1 MGHMKLLLIES
12 TPGNSATLRSGLE
25 AEGHEVVSCNDERG
39 GPCKGV
45 ARHHDCPLGEHIDM
59 AIVAREPG
67 SAHSLHEMGGV
78 CAKGHRVP
86 LVEVNPHDTTDG
98 LPTVPV
104 ANALATRRVEEGYA
118 QAVRAAIT
126 TIPVMVD
133 VRREPDR
140 IHATVQ
146 MPSSAADRPS
156 MTYAADRARAAIR
169 EHDPFVSCID
179 VSVVTYPDTVS

>member
-39 GPCKGV
+39 GPCRGV
-45 ARHHDCPLGEHIDM
+45 ARHHECPLEQHVDM
-59 AIVAREPG
+59 AIVAREPS

-78 CAKGHRVP
+78 CAQGHRVP
-86 LVEVNPHDTTDG
+86 LVEVNPFDVADG
-98 LPTVPV
+98 LPSVPV
-104 ANALATRRVEEGYA
+104 ASALASRRVEEGYA
-118 QAVRAAIT
+118 AAVRAEIPHL
-126 TIPVMVD
+126 PVMVD
-133 VRREPDR
+133 VRREPGR

-146 MPSSAADRPS
+146 IPASAADRAS

-169 EHDPFVSCID
+169 RHDPFVSCID
-179 VSVVTYPDTVS
+179 VSVVTYPESAA

>member
-12 TPGNSATLRSGLE
+12 TPGNSATLRSSLE
-25 AEGHEVVSCNDERG
+25 AAGHDVASCNDERG
-39 GPCKGV
+39 GPCKGS
-45 ARHHDCPLGEHIDM
+45 AHHRDCPLGEHIDM

-78 CAKGHRVP
+78 CAQGHRVP
-86 LVEVNPHDTTDG
+86 LVEVNPFDAADG
-98 LPTVPV
+98 LPSVPV

-118 QAVRAAIT
+118 HAVRTVIT
-126 TIPVMVD
+126 GIPVMVD

-146 MPSSAADRPS
+146 MPASAADRAS

-179 VSVVTYPDTVS
+179 VSVVTYPDSAG